1 MPHFTELTDLADER
15 AGGVVLM
22 ANDDFFAEKENL
34 LKHAE
39 PIWIGD
45 RYTDRG
51 KWMDGWESRRR
62 RTSGHDFCVL
72 RLGLPGVIRG
82 VDINTAFF
90 KGNFPEFAAIDACA
104 APAEAP
110 LELLGSKDAPWFP
123 LIPKTPLLGDSHN
136 LVPVSSG
143 QRWTHLRLQIFP
155 DGGVARL
162 RVHGEVIPDWDALH
176 ARNELVDLV
185 ALQHGGRVI
194 ASNDAFFGSH
204 ENLLLPGRAGS
215 MKDGWETR
223 RKRRPGHDWVILQ
236 LGARGAIES
245 VQVDTN
251 HFKGN
256 FPDRCSL
263 EVLDAPGA
271 TLEQLTDPRAAW
283 LPLLPE
289 TKLQAHTLHSFARE
303 LGKPGPATHV
313 RLRIYPDGGVSRLH
327 LWGHPSPPPAAL
339 VRLNQAEIADAVE
352 ELLRLC
358 GSRRWAEAVADA
370 RHFAS
375 PAALLHAAERAFDE
389 LERDDWL
396 EAFAAH
402 PRLGDRDA
410 LRAKFASTA
419 TWAAGEQAGAAA
431 ADDATL
437 DALAQAN
444 RDYEARFGHIFLLC
458 ATGKSAAQ
466 MLADLRGREHNPPDI
481 ELAIAAEQ
489 QRAITRLRLPKLLDD
504 TLAKR

>member
-34 LKHAE
+34 LRHAE

-123 LIPKTPLLGDSHN
+123 LVAKTPLLGDAHN

-176 ARNELVDLV
+176 ARNELVDLC

-256 FPDRCSL
+256 YPDRCSL

-271 TLEQLTDPRAAW
+271 TLETLTDPRAAW

-289 TKLQAHTLHSFARE
+289 TRLSAHTLHSFARE
-303 LGKPGPATHV
+303 LGKPGPGDPRAPQD
-313 RLRIYPDGGVSRLH
+313 LSR
-327 LWGHPSPPPAAL
+327 WRRQSPAPVGAPQPAAGL
-339 VRLNQAEIADAVE
+339 AGAPQPGRD
-352 ELLRLC
+352 
-358 GSRRWAEAVADA
+358 RR
-370 RHFAS
+370 R
-375 PAALLHAAERAFDE
+375 R
-389 LERDDWL
+389 R
-396 EAFAAH
+396 
-402 PRLGDRDA
+402 
-410 LRAKFASTA
+410 
-419 TWAAGEQAGAAA
+419 GAAA
-431 ADDATL
+431 PVWLA
-437 DALAQAN
+437 ALGRGGRRRAPLRQPGRAA
-444 RDYEARFGHIFLLC
+444 AR
-458 ATGKSAAQ
+458 
-466 MLADLRGREHNPPDI
+466 R
-481 ELAIAAEQ
+481 
-489 QRAITRLRLPKLLDD
+489 RARLRR
-504 TLAKR
+504 ARAR